1 MAKPLPISGIK
12 DNYNRGIVADFLESH
27 IKDGSLLSVVSAFFT
42 IYAYEAL
49 KDHVNR
55 IGHMDSPFG

>member
-1 MAKPLPISGIK
+1 MAKSIPTSGIR
-12 DNYNRGIVADFLESH
+12 DNHSRVIVADFLRSQ
-27 IKDGSLLSVVSAFFT
+27 IKEGSRLSIFSVFFT

-55 IGHMDSPFG
+55 IGHIDSPFG